1 MANVKS
7 IRALERGL
15 EVIENVREGG
25 GVTLNDLYIRTGLP
39 RATLLRVLK
48 TLEQRECCRAVT
60 YKSVPSSVLVGKVDG
75 DMTTR
80 ERHQQI

>member
-48 TLEQRECCRAVT
+48 TLELRECCRAVT